1 METNE
6 IKLSTLVI
14 SILGIAA
21 IELAARLLIGRNIL
35 APLTGVG
42 SARVAEIIF

>member
-21 IELAARLLIGRNIL
+21 IELAARMLISRNL
-35 APLTGVG
+35 VTPLTGVEL
-42 SARVAEIIF
+42 ARIA